1 MDLDS
6 FGFVGE
12 GIRRQIS
19 MIREPRTRMKRGEE
33 GEGKGEGEEE
43 RE

>member
-12 GIRRQIS
+12 GIRGQKS
-19 MIREPRTRMKRGEE
+19 MIREPRAGMKRGEE
-33 GEGKGEGEEE
+33 TKEKGEGEGE
-43 RE
+43 